1 MVVLIITNF
10 IGVMLFLFL
19 FWKRLREDYIDQA
32 VFSTAF
38 YMLTGLLV
46 GIIVSSSF
54 YPLAWFWI
62 VLIGVSLGLVVGIF
76 KYKLRPLETI
86 EASVISLLPWLG
98 IFYFTSFLLT
108 QKIVTLMIGV
118 IIIFLIGLFV
128 WLDRNYKSFSWYK
141 SGRIGFSGLTI
152 LGVFFLIKAVVA
164 AFVPDMLSFI
174 GKYEI
179 YLSAFVAFICFFVVY
194 NLARKTT

>member
-1 MVVLIITNF
+1 MAILIITNF
-10 IGVMLFLFL
+10 IGVMVFLFL
-19 FWKRLREDYIDQA
+19 FWRRLREDYVDQV

-38 YMLTGLLV
+38 FMLIGLLV
-46 GIIVSSSF
+46 GIIVSSNF
-54 YPLAWFWI
+54 YPSAWFWI

-76 KYKLRPLETI
+76 KYKLRPLEMI

-108 QKIVTLMIGV
+108 QKIITLMIGV

-128 WLDRNYKSFSWYK
+128 WLDRNYKGFSWYK
-141 SGRIGFSGLTI
+141 SGRIGFSGLII

-164 AFVPDMLSFI
+164 AFIPDMLSFI

-179 YLSAFVAFICFFVVY
+179 YLSAVAAFVCFFVVY